1 MLPVIQVGPLVLQT
15 PFLILIAGIWLGLT
29 ASERDARRQAY
40 DSNRLSDLVL
50 VGLVAGLLGARLSYA
65 ALQPAAFA
73 GNFLSVLSPT
83 PTMLDPLGG
92 MAVGILA
99 AVIYAQSKQMPLWQ
113 TLDALTPGLAVFFI
127 ALGVAHL
134 ASGEAFGAMTSLPW
148 GIYQWGEARHPA
160 QVYEILGAT
169 IIAVVAYRLHAATHR
184 PAGVFFLGWAALT
197 ALLRIFLEA
206 FRGDSLMWPGGLR
219 PAQIGAWSILAVALI
234 VLGKRWQEAP
244 TPITPETTA
253 IDSQVKP

>member
-15 PFLILIAGIWLGLT
+15 PSLILIAGIWLGLT
-29 ASERDARRQAY
+29 ASERYARRQAY
-40 DSNRLSDLVL
+40 DANRLSDLVL

-73 GNFLSVLSPT
+73 GNLLSVLSPT

-92 MAVGILA
+92 LVAGILA

-134 ASGEAFGAMTSLPW
+134 ASGEAFGAKTSLPW
-148 GIYQWGEARHPA
+148 GIYLWGEARHPA
-160 QVYEILGAT
+160 QIYEILGAT
-169 IIAVVAYRLHAATHR
+169 VSAVVVYRLHAAKHR
-184 PAGVFFLGWAALT
+184 PAGVFFLGWTALT
-197 ALLRIFLEA
+197 ALMRIFLEA
-206 FRGDSLMWPGGLR
+206 FRGDSLMWPGDLR
-219 PAQIGAWSILAVALI
+219 PAQIGAWLILAVVLI
-234 VLGKRWQEAP
+234 NLGKRWQETP
-244 TPITPETTA
+244 TPSTPETAA
-253 IDSQVKP
+253 IDSQVEP